1 MPIMKIDKTRKP
13 YYWSEAISH
22 LSKHDPI
29 LSNLI
34 TKHKTCEA
42 LKSTNNSFVTFFK
55 IIVGQQISIEA
66 ANAIEGNI
74 KKAIGKV
81 TRKKILSVD
90 TDILRTCG
98 LSLRKTKYIKGIA
111 ELVDKDPNYFKKI
124 SNLND
129 CKAIENLTSLYG
141 IGPWSAEMFL
151 IFHFN
156 RKNILPL
163 GDIGLVNSFCK
174 NYRVDKKNFIKEI
187 CIHKQSWE
195 PYCTVATW
203 FLWRDI
209 DEDVVQY

>member
-22 LSKHDPI
+22 LSKHDPT

-34 TKHKTCEA
+34 TKHKTCEV
-42 LKSTNNSFVTFFK
+42 LKSINNSFVTFFK
-55 IIVGQQISIEA
+55 IIVGQQISIAA

-124 SNLND
+124 RNLND
-129 CKAIENLTSLYG
+129 HKAIEHLTSLYG

>member
-1 MPIMKIDKTRKP
+1 MLIHFAHADLSFRKI
-13 YYWSEAISH
+13 
-22 LSKHDPI
+22 
-29 LSNLI
+29 
-34 TKHKTCEA
+34 
-42 LKSTNNSFVTFFK
+42 
-55 IIVGQQISIEA
+55 
-66 ANAIEGNI
+66 
-74 KKAIGKV
+74 
-81 TRKKILSVD
+81 
-90 TDILRTCG
+90 
-98 LSLRKTKYIKGIA
+98 KYIKGIA

-129 CKAIENLTSLYG
+129 FQAIENLTSIYG

-163 GDIGLVNSFCK
+163 GDVGLVNSFCK
-174 NYRVDKKNFIKEI
+174 NYKVDKKDFIKEI
-187 CIHKQSWE
+187 CIHKKSWE

>member
-22 LSKHDPI
+22 LSKHDPT

-34 TKHKTCEA
+34 TKHKTCEV
-42 LKSTNNSFVTFFK
+42 LKSINNSFVTFFK
-55 IIVGQQISIEA
+55 IIVGQQISIAA
-66 ANAIEGNI
+66 ANAIEGNT

-124 SNLND
+124 RNLND
-129 CKAIENLTSLYG
+129 HKAIEHLTSLYG

-174 NYRVDKKNFIKEI
+174 NYRVDKKDFIKEI
-187 CIHKQSWE
+187 CIHKKTWE

>member
-1 MPIMKIDKTRKP
+1 MSIMIIDKTKKLDYWPNALKHLRKHD
-13 YYWSEAISH
+13 SV
-22 LSKHDPI
+22 LSK
-29 LSNLI
+29 LI
-34 TKHKTCEA
+34 TKHKTCEM
-42 LKSTNNSFVTFFK
+42 LKSTNNPFVTFFK

-66 ANAIEGNI
+66 ANSIEAKI
-74 KKAIGKV
+74 RTAIGKV
-81 TRKKILSVD
+81 TRKKILSVHAD
-90 TDILRTCG
+90 VLRTCG
-98 LSLRKTKYIKGIA
+98 LSFRKIKYIKGIA

-129 CKAIENLTSLYG
+129 YEAIENLTSLYG

-151 IFHFN
+151 IFHLN

-163 GDIGLVNSFCK
+163 GDVGLVNSFCK
-174 NYRVDKKNFIKEI
+174 NYRVDKKDFIKEI
-187 CIHKQSWE
+187 YIHKKSWE

>member
-1 MPIMKIDKTRKP
+1 MPIMKIDKTKKP
-13 YYWSEAISH
+13 YYWSKAINY
-22 LSKHDPI
+22 LNNRDPI

-34 TKHKTCEA
+34 TKHKTCEV
-42 LKSTNNSFVTFFK
+42 LKSTNSSFLTFFK

-66 ANAIEGNI
+66 ANAIESKI
-74 KKAIGKV
+74 RKTIGKV

-90 TDILRTCG
+90 ADILRTCG
-98 LSLRKTKYIKGIA
+98 LSFRKIKYIKGIA
-111 ELVDKDPNYFKKI
+111 ELYNKNPNFFKKI

-129 CKAIENLTSLYG
+129 SEAIKNLTSLYG

-174 NYRVDKKNFIKEI
+174 NYGVDKKDFIKEI
-187 CIHKQSWE
+187 SIHKKSWE

>member
-1 MPIMKIDKTRKP
+1 MPIMKVNKPKKP
-13 YYWSEAISH
+13 YYWSKAISY
-22 LSKHDPI
+22 LCKHDPI

-34 TKHKTCEA
+34 TQHKSCEA
-42 LKSTNNSFVTFFK
+42 LKSTNRPFVTFFK

-66 ANAIEGNI
+66 ANAIEGKI
-74 KKAIGKV
+74 KKAIGKI
-81 TRKKILSVD
+81 TGKKFLSVD
-90 TDILRTCG
+90 THILRKCG
-98 LSLRKTKYIKGIA
+98 LSFRKIKYIKGIA
-111 ELVDKDPNYFKKI
+111 ELVDKDPNFFKKI
-124 SNLND
+124 SNLD
-129 CKAIENLTSLYG
+129 DSKAIENLTSLYG

-163 GDIGLVNSFCK
+163 GDVGLVNSFCK
-174 NYRVDKKNFIKEI
+174 NYRVDKKDFIKEI
-187 CIHKQSWE
+187 SIHKKTWQ

>member
-1 MPIMKIDKTRKP
+1 MPIMKIDKSRKP

-29 LSNLI
+29 LSSLI
-34 TKHKTCEA
+34 TKHKTCEV
-42 LKSTNNSFVTFFK
+42 LKSTNSPFVTFFK
-55 IIVGQQISIEA
+55 IILGQQISIEA
-66 ANAIEGNI
+66 ANAIEGKI
-74 KKAIGKV
+74 RKAVGKI
-81 TRKKILSVD
+81 TRKKILLVD
-90 TDILRTCG
+90 TDILRACG
-98 LSLRKTKYIKGIA
+98 LSFRKIKYIKGIA

-124 SNLND
+124 RNLND
-129 CKAIENLTSLYG
+129 HKAIEHLTSLYG

>member
-1 MPIMKIDKTRKP
+1 MPIMKIDKTNKP
-13 YYWSEAISH
+13 FFWLEAIRH

-34 TKHKTCEA
+34 TKHKSCEV
-42 LKSTNNSFVTFFK
+42 LKSINNPFVTFFK

-66 ANAIEGNI
+66 ANAIEARI
-74 KKAIGKV
+74 RKSIGKI
-81 TRKKILSVD
+81 TRKKILSAD
-90 TDILRTCG
+90 ANMLRACG
-98 LSLRKTKYIKGIA
+98 LSFRKIEYLKGIA
-111 ELVDKDPNYFKKI
+111 ELVDRDPNYFKKI
-124 SNLND
+124 SKLND
-129 CKAIENLTSLYG
+129 SEAVENLTSLHG

-163 GDIGLVNSFCK
+163 GDVGLVNSFCK
-174 NYRVDKKNFIKEI
+174 NYKVDKEDFIKEI
-187 CIHKQSWE
+187 CIHKKSWE

>member
-1 MPIMKIDKTRKP
+1 MPIMKVNKTKKP
-13 YYWSEAISH
+13 YYWSEAVSH

-34 TKHKTCEA
+34 KQHKTCEV
-42 LKSTNNSFVTFFK
+42 LKSTNNPFITFFK

-66 ANAIEGNI
+66 ANAIEGKI
-74 KKAIGKV
+74 RKAVGKV
-81 TRKKILSVD
+81 TQKKILSVD
-90 TDILRTCG
+90 SDVLRACG
-98 LSLRKTKYIKGIA
+98 LSFRKIKYIKGIA
-111 ELVDKDPNYFKKI
+111 ELVDNDPNYFKKI

-163 GDIGLVNSFCK
+163 GDIGLVNSFC
-174 NYRVDKKNFIKEI
+174 RVDKKDFIKEI
-187 CIHKQSWE
+187 CIHKKTWE